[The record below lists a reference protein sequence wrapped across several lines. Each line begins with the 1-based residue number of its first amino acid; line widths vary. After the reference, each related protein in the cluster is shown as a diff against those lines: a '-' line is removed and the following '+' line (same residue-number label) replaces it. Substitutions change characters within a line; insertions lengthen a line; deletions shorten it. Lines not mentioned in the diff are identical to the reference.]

1 MSADHRKML
10 ESYRSQ
16 FQSTDDPM
24 ELNEISS
31 IVGSLYQHERS
42 MRQYRIGS
50 INGETAKP
58 GVYELKTTING
69 RTFSKLIEIR
79 EDPMEGW

>member
-1 MSADHRKML
+1 LQTYKT
-10 ESYRSQ
+10 Q
-16 FQSTDDPM
+16 FQSTVNPA

-31 IVGSLYQHERS
+31 TVASLYQHERA

-58 GVYELKTTING
+58 GLFELKTTING
-69 RTFSKLIEIR
+69 DTYSKLIEIR